1 MISQF
6 WHVTSNDSLSVLCG
20 QKSLSLNFSRVNIS
34 CFRLHVEIFAVC
46 LRLKLDYKERIR
58 ENKRGRVFRRKSKRS
73 PAVSTI
79 AIARNAVKVAT
90 LSAIKYFLSFLG
102 CRNIK
107 LWNVACSSVTI
118 DTLLPFVRNFHSRE
132 NFIYTLQV
140 TKQLWRCR
148 NLSLIKRWKIIKSV
162 KLKIWF
168 LKTICYKYEAMTWF
182 VFKILFRLLLL

>member
-1 MISQF
+1 MRRKILVFEFQ
-6 WHVTSNDSLSVLCG
+6 
-20 QKSLSLNFSRVNIS
+20 SRKLS

-46 LRLKLDYKERIR
+46 LRLKLDYKERIK
-58 ENKRGRVFRRKSKRS
+58 ENKRGRVLKWKSKRS

-90 LSAIKYFLSFLG
+90 LSAIKYFLSLLG

-148 NLSLIKRWKIIKSV
+148 NLSLIKRWKIVKSV

-168 LKTICYKYEAMTWF
+168 LKTICNKYEAMTWF
-182 VFKILFRLLLL
+182 VSKILFRLLLL